1 MNFIIQ
7 NESGMYLKSYSVSGT
22 VWTNERAAACRMSSG
37 RAKTI
42 AVCALSCKVK
52 ILEV

>member
-7 NESGMYLKSYSVSGT
+7 NESGMYLKSYSACDI
-22 VWTNERAAACRMSSG
+22 VWTNEREEACRMSSG
-37 RAKTI
+37 RAKAI